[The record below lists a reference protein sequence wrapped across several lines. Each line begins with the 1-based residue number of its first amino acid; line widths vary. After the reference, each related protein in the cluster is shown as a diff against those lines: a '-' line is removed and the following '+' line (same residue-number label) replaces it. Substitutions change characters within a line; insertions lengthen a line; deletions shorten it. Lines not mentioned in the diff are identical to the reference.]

1 MEYLF
6 MEGKGIYIFYA
17 YGFAII
23 CMSLLALYLLVSLS
37 RARQADILM
46 SNKSN
51 KDGSTISSVDE

>member
-1 MEYLF
+1 